1 MKKRIA
7 NAEFEFPDRE
17 WEMVSDN
24 AKDLIKGLLV
34 VDPEKRMNIEEVMQH
49 PWLISDAPDI
59 PLFSPHFI
67 KSKDALAT
75 ALAAGNRRLR
85 TVELAPV
92 ETAYNPILIRA
103 KQRQKSTTF
112 TPAESIYQGDAA
124 NLEAPVDMSLQIN
137 ILRTALCHL
146 LNLLHMKSE
155 DRIRSSDW
163 EAWENLV
170 RVTPALSHYAR
181 YDSKHIT
188 NQIALSLQK
197 TIVAMKE

>member
-1 MKKRIA
+1 
-7 NAEFEFPDRE
+7 
-17 WEMVSDN
+17 
-24 AKDLIKGLLV
+24 
-34 VDPEKRMNIEEVMQH
+34 VDPEKRLTIEEVMAH

-67 KSKDALAT
+67 KSKDALAS

-92 ETAYNPILIRA
+92 ESAYNPILIRA

-112 TPAESIYQGDAA
+112 KGPDSGPQGDTSDF
-124 NLEAPVDMSLQIN
+124 EEPVDMSCQIN
-137 ILRTALCHL
+137 ILRTALWYLNPKPSNSTSLFSHM

-155 DRIRSSDW
+155 DRVRSSDW
-163 EAWENLV
+163 EAWESLV
-170 RVTPALSHYAR
+170 RSTPVLHHFSR

-197 TIVAMKE
+197 SIVALKE